1 MAVAAAALS
10 GCSISLAPKK
20 PKSIPPPPN
29 TDTSPDQGGVGTPI
43 TLRGE
48 ETELEVR
55 VTGVIDPVSG
65 GPADTT
71 LAPNAR
77 FVGVELTLRNIG
89 QGTYSESP
97 LEDSKLLTGSGAPTH
112 PVNLLGGPCG
122 GRFPLHV
129 GLRPGAKTAGC
140 LPFEVQRSEQPSR
153 FQFALDS
160 GFAPEI
166 GTWKLG

>member
-1 MAVAAAALS
+1 VAVLATVAALS
-10 GCSISLAPKK
+10 GCSLAPKK

-48 ETELEVR
+48 TTELEVR
-55 VTGVIDPVSG
+55 VTGVLDPVSG
-65 GPADTT
+65 SPADTT
-71 LAPNAR
+71 LSPNAR
-77 FVGVELTLRNIG
+77 FVGVRLTLRNIG

-97 LEDSKLLTGSGAPTH
+97 LEDSKLLTRNGAPTH

-122 GRFPLHV
+122 GRFPLQVH
-129 GLRPGAKTAGC
+129 LRPGQRTEGC
-140 LPFEVQRSEQPSR
+140 LPYEVSRSEEPAR

-160 GFAPEI
+160 GFAPEV
-166 GTWKLG
+166 GTWRLG